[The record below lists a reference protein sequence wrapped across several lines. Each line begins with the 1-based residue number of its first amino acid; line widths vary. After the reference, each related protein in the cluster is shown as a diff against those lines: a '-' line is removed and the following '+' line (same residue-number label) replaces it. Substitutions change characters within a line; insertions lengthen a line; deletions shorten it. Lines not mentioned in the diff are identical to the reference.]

1 MYESGHVR
9 SRAGRRQPS
18 SSSTLRI
25 CRFHMCSQFAPAWPL
40 ILATTWL
47 PITPSSAQITGLSSR
62 SSDNMLQC
70 SMGATFLLSGYER
83 RMHHAKTRAT
93 RVDVTC
99 SCHMTGF
106 LTVVETRVT
115 CSTSEPV
122 PLTDAPTVPLLGTPS
137 FCIATLDMLFLELT
151 AGSNCSSSI
160 FGSSDLRPSLL
171 SSIFLELRTPP
182 AFRQLY
188 RGLSSSENILQ
199 C

>member
-1 MYESGHVR
+1 
-9 SRAGRRQPS
+9 
-18 SSSTLRI
+18 
-25 CRFHMCSQFAPAWPL
+25 MCSQFTPAWPL

-83 RMHHAKTRAT
+83 RMHHAKTRAESKLGAT

-106 LTVVETRVT
+106 LTVVEIRVT

-122 PLTDAPTVPLLGTPS
+122 PVPLLGTPS
-137 FCIATLDMLFLELT
+137 FCTATLDMLFLELT
-151 AGSNCSSSI
+151 AGSDCSSSI

-188 RGLSSSENILQ
+188 RGLFSSENILQ